1 MDEVKLWAGE
11 AGQGQ
16 HPTLR
21 NANRRAT
28 RSSPARAGGISTC
41 GVHTKC
47 CREGEAG
54 EVGNAAVPGNQESDR
69 HEPRS
74 VTSCVVSSLVSTRRS
89 FPGEGARSPG
99 APHGWTGARLAR
111 LAVHRREDE
120 GRLVRLGRPE
130 DPRKRKRLT
139 LRVSGTGRRTCP
151 GQGPRGVSALTVSA
165 VQHKGETRHIT
176 LDLPVHLDA
185 PRTSARTPRLCRGHV
200 LCNCIKYLDRGVSIL
215 KLGFLTND
223 LKPQKQAWFYKQL
236 LIKPNRITGIR
247 TIKLNRNF
255 MKT

>member
-1 MDEVKLWAGE
+1 MLSPPWFPLEGPFQERGPGLLEFPTAGP
-11 AGQGQ
+11 A
-16 HPTLR
+16 PD
-21 NANRRAT
+21 
-28 RSSPARAGGISTC
+28 SPDSQCIGG
-41 GVHTKC
+41 GK
-47 CREGEAG
+47 
-54 EVGNAAVPGNQESDR
+54 
-69 HEPRS
+69 
-74 VTSCVVSSLVSTRRS
+74 
-89 FPGEGARSPG
+89 
-99 APHGWTGARLAR
+99 
-111 LAVHRREDE
+111 E

-151 GQGPRGVSALTVSA
+151 GQGPRGTSALTVSA
-165 VQHKGETRHIT
+165 VQHKGETHHIT

-185 PRTSARTPRLCRGHV
+185 PRTSARTPRLCRGYV
-200 LCNCIKYLDRGVSIL
+200 PCNCIKYLDRSVSIL

-223 LKPQKQAWFYKQL
+223 LKLCQKQAWFYKQL